1 VAGFCPSILPFLHP
15 PILPFP
21 PFSPYICPNT
31 IRIKVHQ
38 NYHFIKQLAPR
49 LHSEL
54 AGKVFVEAFSQ
65 QKDELIIVFAEQEQE
80 EELVKPF
87 FIKATLTNS
96 FSCLSFPE
104 KFDRA
109 RRNSVNL
116 FTDFAG
122 DKIDFVRVCKNER
135 AIQVHFESGR
145 DLIFKLF
152 GNRSNFIAL
161 NEAGEATQL
170 FNNKLVTDRNLTVA
184 SLNRDIDQSWEAF
197 VANEGRFEPLFPTF
211 GKLLNKYLSGKL
223 AGKDD
228 LAGRWAIVQEV
239 LKELE
244 SSVFYITRV
253 DNIPALTL
261 FETGEIVQVLHD
273 PLEALNAF
281 YLAYIRLSGLDKEKA
296 DILRLLKKRIQ
307 QTDNYLENTFQKLV
321 ELESATKNDELA
333 NIIMA
338 NLHVIPERAEKAELY
353 DFYRDQP
360 IVIKLK
366 KDLSAQK
373 NAEGYY
379 RKAKNEKIELDRL
392 NDSLAARE
400 ADRKQLQEHLEHIE
414 SIESL
419 RDLRAYIKSNKL
431 EQGSAAPVI
440 DDLFKR
446 VDFMGYT
453 ILIGRNAKNSDVL
466 TKQAHKEDLWLH
478 AKDVTGSH
486 VVVKNQPGRKY
497 PAPVIERAA
506 ELAAF
511 YSKRKNDSLC
521 PVIVTPKK
529 FVRKPKGLPDGLV
542 LIDKE
547 DIVMVVAK
555 GG

>member
-1 VAGFCPSILPFLHP
+1 M
-15 PILPFP
+15 
-21 PFSPYICPNT
+21 
-31 IRIKVHQ
+31 HQ

-54 AGKVFVEAFSQ
+54 AGKLFIEAFSQ
-65 QKDELIIVFAEQEQE
+65 QKDELIIVFAEQAENEPQE
-80 EELVKPF
+80 GQAQQLAKPF
-87 FIKATLTNS
+87 FIKATLTAS
-96 FSCLSFPE
+96 FSCLSFPDR
-104 KFDRA
+104 FDRA

-116 FTDFAG
+116 FNDFEG
-122 DKIDFVRVCKNER
+122 DRVEFVKVCRNER
-135 AIQVHFESGR
+135 AIQVHFDSGR

-152 GNRSNFIAL
+152 GNRSNLIAV
-161 NEAGEATQL
+161 NAEGEVTQL
-170 FNNKLVTDRNLTVA
+170 FNNKLSTDRGLTA
-184 SLNRDIDQSWEAF
+184 ATLNRDIDQSWEAF
-197 VANEGRFEPLFPTF
+197 VANDGRFEPLFPTF
-211 GKLLNKYLSGKL
+211 GKVANKYLAGKL
-223 AGKDD
+223 AGKEE
-228 LAGRWAIVQEV
+228 LAERWAIVQAF

-244 SSVFYITRV
+244 SSVFYITKIE
-253 DNIPALTL
+253 NIPALTL
-261 FETGEIVQVLHD
+261 FETGEVVQVLHD
-273 PLEALNAF
+273 PVEALNAF

-296 DILRLLKKRIQ
+296 DIVRLLKKRIQ

-321 ELESATKNDELA
+321 DLENATKNDELA

-338 NLHVIPERAEKAELY
+338 NLHIIPERADKAELY

-360 IVIKLK
+360 ITIKLK

-379 RKAKNEKIELDRL
+379 RKAKNEKIEIDRL
-392 NDSLAARE
+392 NDSLSARE
-400 ADRKQLQEHLEHIE
+400 TDRKRLQEHLAHIE
-414 SIESL
+414 SLESL
-419 RDLRAYIKSNKL
+419 RDMRVYIKANKL
-431 EQGSAAPVI
+431 EQGNAGPAI

-453 ILIGRNAKNSDVL
+453 ILIGRNAKNSDLL

-478 AKDVTGSH
+478 AKDVVGSH
-486 VVVKNQPGRKY
+486 VVVKNQPGKKF
-497 PAPVIERAA
+497 PSPVIERAA

-555 GG
+555 GE

>member
-1 VAGFCPSILPFLHP
+1 M
-15 PILPFP
+15 
-21 PFSPYICPNT
+21 
-31 IRIKVHQ
+31 HQ

-54 AGKVFVEAFSQ
+54 TGKVFVEAFSQ
-65 QKDELIIVFAEQEQE
+65 QKDELIIVFADEERG

-87 FIKATLTNS
+87 FIKATLTTS

-104 KFDRA
+104 RFDRA

-122 DKIDFVRVCKNER
+122 DKVDFVKVCKNER
-135 AIQVHFESGR
+135 AIQVHFSSGR

-161 NEAGEATQL
+161 NEEGVVTQL
-170 FNNKLVTDRNLTVA
+170 FSNKLVTDRGLTVA
-184 SLNRDIDQSWEAF
+184 TLNRDIDQSWEAF
-197 VANEGRFEPLFPTF
+197 VSNGGRFESLFPTF
-211 GKLLNKYLSGKL
+211 GKVVNKYLSGKL
-223 AGKDD
+223 AGRDD
-228 LAGRWAIVQEV
+228 LAERWEILQEV

-244 SSVFYITRV
+244 SPVFYITRI

-261 FETGEIVQVLHD
+261 FETGEVVLVLHD
-273 PLEALNAF
+273 PIEALNAY
-281 YLAYIRLSGLDKEKA
+281 YLAYIRLSGIEKEKA

-321 ELESATKNDELA
+321 DLESATKNDELA

-338 NLHVIPERAEKAELY
+338 NLHVIPERAEKVELY
-353 DFYRDQP
+353 DFYREKP
-360 IVIKLK
+360 ILIKLK

-379 RKAKNEKIELDRL
+379 RKAKNEKIEIDRL

-400 ADRKQLQEHLEHIE
+400 TERERFHEHLEHIE

-419 RDLRAYIKSNKL
+419 RDLRAYIKTNKL
-431 EQGSAAPVI
+431 EQGNAAPALEE
-440 DDLFKR
+440 LFKR
-446 VDFMGYT
+446 IDFMGYT
-453 ILIGRNAKNSDVL
+453 ILIGRNAKNSDLL

-486 VVVKNQPGRKY
+486 VVVKNQPGRKF

-529 FVRKPKGLPDGLV
+529 FIRKPKGVPDGLV

-547 DIVMVVAK
+547 HIVMVVAK
-555 GG
+555 GE

>member
-1 VAGFCPSILPFLHP
+1 M
-15 PILPFP
+15 
-21 PFSPYICPNT
+21 
-31 IRIKVHQ
+31 HQ
-38 NYHFIKQLAPR
+38 NYHFIKQLALR
-49 LHSEL
+49 LHSEI

-65 QKDELIIVFAEQEQE
+65 QKDELIIVFAEQTENEPQDREQQQ
-80 EELVKPF
+80 LIKPF

-104 KFDRA
+104 RFDRA

-116 FTDFAG
+116 FHDFAE
-122 DKIDFVRVCKNER
+122 DRVEFVKVCSNER

-161 NEAGEATQL
+161 NEEGEVTQL
-170 FNNKLVTDRNLTVA
+170 FNNKLSTDRGLTVA
-184 SLNRDIDQSWEAF
+184 SLNREIDQSWEAF
-197 VANEGRFEPLFPTF
+197 VANDGRFEPLFPTF
-211 GKLLNKYLSGKL
+211 GKVANKYLSGKL

-228 LAGRWAIVQEV
+228 LAERWAIVQEV
-239 LKELE
+239 LREFE
-244 SSVFYITRV
+244 SSVFYITKIE
-253 DNIPALTL
+253 NIPALTL
-261 FETGEIVQVLHD
+261 FETGEVVQVLHD
-273 PLEALNAF
+273 PIEALNAF

-296 DILRLLKKRIQ
+296 DIVRLLKKRIQ

-321 ELESATKNDELA
+321 DLENATKNDELA

-338 NLHVIPERAEKAELY
+338 NLHVIPERAEKVELY

-360 IVIKLK
+360 ITIKLK

-379 RKAKNEKIELDRL
+379 RKAKNEKIEIDRL

-400 ADRKQLQEHLEHIE
+400 ADRKRLQEHLEHIGG
-414 SIESL
+414 IELL
-419 RDLRAYIKSNKL
+419 RDLRAYIKTNKL
-431 EQGSAAPVI
+431 EQGSAAPTI

-446 VDFMGYT
+446 LDFMGYT
-453 ILIGRNAKNSDVL
+453 ILIGRNAKNSDLL

-486 VVVKNQPGRKY
+486 VVVKNQPGRKF

-529 FVRKPKGLPDGLV
+529 FIRKPKGLPDGLV

-555 GG
+555 GE

>member
-1 VAGFCPSILPFLHP
+1 
-15 PILPFP
+15 
-21 PFSPYICPNT
+21 
-31 IRIKVHQ
+31 VHQ

-54 AGKVFVEAFSQ
+54 AGKRFVEAFSQ
-65 QKDELIIVFAEQEQE
+65 QKDELIIVFAEE
-80 EELVKPF
+80 EEGEELKKPF
-87 FIKATLTNS
+87 FIKATLTNN

-104 KFDRA
+104 RFDRA

-116 FTDFAG
+116 FNDFAG
-122 DKIDFVRVCKNER
+122 DRIAFVEVCKNER
-135 AIQVHFESGR
+135 AIQVHFETGR

-161 NEAGEATQL
+161 NERGEATQL
-170 FNNKLVTDRNLTVA
+170 FNNKLATDRGLTVA
-184 SLNRDIDQSWEAF
+184 SLNRDIDQSWDAF
-197 VANEGRFEPLFPTF
+197 VANNGRFEPLFPTF
-211 GKLLNKYLSGKL
+211 GKVANKYLSGKL
-223 AGKDD
+223 EGKND
-228 LAGRWAIVQEV
+228 LAERWAIVQKF

-244 SSVFYITRV
+244 SSIFYITKI

-261 FETGEIVQVLHD
+261 FETGEVVQVLHD
-273 PLEALNAF
+273 PIEALNAF

-296 DILRLLKKRIQ
+296 DIVRLLRKRIQ

-321 ELESATKNDELA
+321 DLENATKNDELA

-338 NLHVIPERAEKAELY
+338 NLHNIPERAEKAELY

-360 IVIKLK
+360 ITIKLK

-379 RKAKNEKIELDRL
+379 RKAKNEKIEIDRL

-400 ADRKQLQEHLEHIE
+400 AERKRLQEHLEHIE
-414 SIESL
+414 NLESL
-419 RDLRAYIKSNKL
+419 RDLRAYIKTNKL
-431 EQGSAAPVI
+431 EQGNAAPAI

-446 VDFMGYT
+446 IDFMGYT
-453 ILIGRNAKNSDVL
+453 ILIGRNAKNSDLL

-486 VVVKNQPGRKY
+486 VVVKNQPGKKF
-497 PAPVIERAA
+497 PSPVIERAA

-511 YSKRKNDSLC
+511 FSKRKNDSLC

-555 GG
+555 GE

>member
-1 VAGFCPSILPFLHP
+1 M
-15 PILPFP
+15 
-21 PFSPYICPNT
+21 
-31 IRIKVHQ
+31 HQ

-49 LHSEL
+49 LHAEI
-54 AGKVFVEAFSQ
+54 AGKIFVEAFSQ
-65 QKDELIIVFAEQEQE
+65 QKDELIIVFAEKNAEMERDEPEQQEGPH
-80 EELVKPF
+80 LLKPF

-104 KFDRA
+104 RFDRA

-116 FTDFAG
+116 FNDFEG
-122 DKIDFVRVCKNER
+122 DAVDFVRVCKNER
-135 AIQVHFESGR
+135 AIQVHFGSGR

-161 NEAGEATQL
+161 NAEGAVTQL
-170 FNNKLVTDRNLTVA
+170 FNNKLSTDRSLTVA

-197 VANEGRFEPLFPTF
+197 LTNNGRFEALFPTF
-211 GKLLNKYLSGKL
+211 GKVANKYLSEQL
-223 AGKDD
+223 AGEED
-228 LAGRWAIVQEV
+228 LARRWAIVQAALQEF
-239 LKELE
+239 E
-244 SSVFYITRV
+244 SGVFYITKIE
-253 DNIPALTL
+253 NIPALTL
-261 FETGEIVQVLHD
+261 FETGEVVQVLHD
-273 PLEALNAF
+273 PIEALNAF

-296 DILRLLKKRIQ
+296 DIVRLLRKRIQ

-321 ELESATKNDELA
+321 DLENATKNDELA

-338 NLHVIPERAEKAELY
+338 NLHLIPERAEKAELY

-360 IVIKLK
+360 ITIKLK

-379 RKAKNEKIELDRL
+379 RKAKNEKIEIDRL
-392 NDSLAARE
+392 NDSLTARE
-400 ADRKQLQEHLEHIE
+400 ADRKRLQEHLTHTE
-414 SIESL
+414 SIEML
-419 RDLRAYIKSNKL
+419 RDLRAYIKTHKL
-431 EQGSAAPVI
+431 EQGNAGPAI
-440 DDLFKR
+440 DELFKR

-453 ILIGRNAKNSDVL
+453 ILIGRNAKNSDLL

-486 VVVKNQPGRKY
+486 IVVKNQPGRKF
-497 PAPVIERAA
+497 PVPVIERAA

-555 GG
+555 GE